1 MKKIFTLTA
10 MALTLSLTASAKYQ
24 LSLDDLPNGW
34 GSSYDPAT
42 QTISYVA
49 DGWGGR
55 GWGLTGYD
63 AEKGTVG
70 ELFDMSAYDSL
81 VVRTYPSALKLNC
94 AVEYTDGVTLNDSK
108 DALKGIATATWAGEA
123 GTTFFAVPLNK
134 DYKYGLQVFIQ
145 NQQWQAA
152 APNNP
157 AGSVR
162 LIEAFLGTTA
172 EYEEA
177 LANHVPYKDPKKP
190 ISLAELIS
198 GWGNSTYD
206 ADTHTVTIGDDWSGK
221 GWWLA
226 TWNGSANAGTDFSD
240 YDKFVVEFA
249 EPTATSGKVTVE
261 YEGGI
266 ASTSYEFA
274 QGATVA
280 VVDLDPVGKKAIMQ
294 AYLQGPAEAKFV
306 LKEAYFCTA
315 DVAPEVPT
323 DPTADI
329 VIWSETHRF
338 DTWDSFTIP
347 ADKFASVTADDF
359 VVFAISEAF
368 EVSSWPYGGQVHI
381 KKSDWSDNWAA
392 NDNTANPSVPAGT
405 TNTEVIFPMNIADGA
420 MLADVKANGM
430 LVQGMS
436 LTVAKV
442 LIRKGGDSSVKGIAS
457 SNTSSNAAA
466 YNLRGQRVASG
477 YRGIVI
483 SNGKKHLL
491 K

>member
-1 MKKIFTLTA
+1 MKKIFTLTT

-55 GWGLTGYD
+55 GWGLTPFD
-63 AEKGTVG
+63 AEKGTAG
-70 ELFDMSAYDSL
+70 ELFDMSAYDYL
-81 VVRTYPSALKLNC
+81 VVRTYPSTLKLNV
-94 AVEYTDGVTLNDSK
+94 AVEYTDGVTINDNK
-108 DALKGIATATWAGEA
+108 DGLKGIASASWAGEA

-145 NQQWQAA
+145 NQQWQSA

-157 AGSVR
+157 EGCVR
-162 LIEAFLGTTA
+162 LIEAFLGTKA

-177 LANHVPYKDPKKP
+177 LASHVPYVDPKKS
-190 ISLAELIS
+190 ISLAELVS

-206 ADTHTVTIGDDWSGK
+206 AATHTVTIGDDWSGK

-226 TWNGSANAGTDFSD
+226 TWNGSANVGTDYSD
-240 YDKFVVEFA
+240 YDKFVIEFAQPTATGGKVNVEYDGGTAATFFEFA
-249 EPTATSGKVTVE
+249 E
-261 YEGGI
+261 
-266 ASTSYEFA
+266 
-274 QGATVA
+274 GATVA
-280 VVDLDPVGKKAIMQ
+280 VVDLDPVGKKVVLQ
-294 AYLQGPAEAKFV
+294 ANIQGPAGAQFV

-323 DPTADI
+323 DPTAD
-329 VIWSETHRF
+329 VIIWNETHRF

-347 ADKFASVTADDF
+347 ADKFVDATAGDF

-368 EVSSWPYGGQVHI
+368 ELSSWPYGGQVHI

-392 NDNTANPSVPAGT
+392 NDNSANPSVPAGT
-405 TNTEVIFPMNIADGA
+405 TNAEVVFPMNIADGA

-430 LVQGMS
+430 LVQGMG

-442 LIRKGGDSSVKGIAS
+442 LIRKAADSSVKGIVS
-457 SNTSSNAAA
+457 TTSNNAAV
-466 YNLRGQRVASG
+466 YNLRGQRVGSQ

-483 SNGKKHLL
+483 SNGKKYLL